1 MLLVHLIAFF
11 VIINRDSRL
20 VQIDSIK
27 HLLIEFEILKYLNM
41 YAMPFFNYSNHP
53 TYIER
58 LMIIQIIDRFVLN
71 FLIFRYRELYI
82 LLFRKINL

>member
-1 MLLVHLIAFF
+1 
-11 VIINRDSRL
+11 
-20 VQIDSIK
+20 
-27 HLLIEFEILKYLNM
+27 M
-41 YAMPFFNYSNHP
+41 YAMPFFKYSNHP

-71 FLIFRYRELYI
+71 SLIFRYHELYI